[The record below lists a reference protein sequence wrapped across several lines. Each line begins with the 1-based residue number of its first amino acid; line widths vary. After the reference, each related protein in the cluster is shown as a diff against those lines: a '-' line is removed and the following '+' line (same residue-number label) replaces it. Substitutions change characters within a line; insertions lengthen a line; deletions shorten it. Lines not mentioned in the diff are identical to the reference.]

1 VINYD
6 LTFKS
11 GFALRCT
18 AEVIMSHI
26 SRREAL
32 VALGALGLT
41 GCLPVRDN
49 PGESLQAGGVQ
60 VGTLTEFPSVGS
72 YKNVDLGGTP
82 AIVTRVASP
91 DPKGVTASGVSL
103 VAYSKVC
110 THVGCVVGDPVQG
123 ELGCACHGSI
133 FSLNG
138 GAVKQGPA
146 GKPLAT
152 FKLEVRGQD
161 IYAVP

>member
-1 VINYD
+1 
-6 LTFKS
+6 
-11 GFALRCT
+11 
-18 AEVIMSHI
+18 MSHI

-41 GCLPVRDN
+41 GCLPVREN

-60 VGTLTEFPSVGS
+60 VGTLADFPSIGS
-72 YKNVDLGGTP
+72 YKNLDLGGTP
-82 AIVTRVASP
+82 AIVTRVASAG
-91 DPKGVTASGVSL
+91 PKGVMANGINL

-123 ELGCACHGSI
+123 ELGCPCHGSL
-133 FSLNG
+133 FSLDG

-146 GKPLAT
+146 NKPLAA